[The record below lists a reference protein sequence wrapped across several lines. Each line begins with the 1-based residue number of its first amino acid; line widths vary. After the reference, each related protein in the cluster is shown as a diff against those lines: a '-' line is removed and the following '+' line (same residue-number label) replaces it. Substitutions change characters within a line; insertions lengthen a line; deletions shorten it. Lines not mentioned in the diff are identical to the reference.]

1 MSSQLTERPSWW
13 DTVKEIDIDEARVLL
28 ALGQEVWHDCT
39 YCAEGVVFD
48 DIPFKRR
55 TLDYYV
61 SHDTLVADW
70 RKSRDVLVFYV
81 RKGESVD
88 NNEEKG
94 L

>member
-13 DTVKEIDIDEARVLL
+13 DTVKEIDIEEARVLL
-28 ALGQEVWHDCT
+28 ALGQEVWYD
-39 YCAEGVVFD
+39 YRRRCAFD
-48 DIPFKRR
+48 KFPYLRRLNAVDEDMDLDTWKSNCDI
-55 TLDYYV
+55 
-61 SHDTLVADW
+61 
-70 RKSRDVLVFYV
+70 LVFYV

>member
-28 ALGQEVWHDCT
+28 ALGQEVWHDCKASG
-39 YCAEGVVFD
+39 YEFD
-48 DIPFKRR
+48 HTPYIRQTPLHILSNINWVTR
-55 TLDYYV
+55 
-61 SHDTLVADW
+61 W
-70 RKSRDVLVFYV
+70 DVLLFYV